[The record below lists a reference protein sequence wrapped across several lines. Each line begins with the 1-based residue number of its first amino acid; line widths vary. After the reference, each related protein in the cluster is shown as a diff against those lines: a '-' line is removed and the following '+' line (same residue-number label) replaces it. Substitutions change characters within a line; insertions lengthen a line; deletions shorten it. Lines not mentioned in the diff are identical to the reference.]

1 MSSHR
6 RRLFSALIL
15 LFGTSSPVHSE
26 VVGLSSGEF
35 RVDESGGAS
44 YSIGINVPEGRAG
57 VTPQISLGYSSNNT
71 QDGPVGIGWSIGG
84 ISAITR
90 CPQTPIHD
98 NAITGVNFT
107 SSDRFCL
114 DGQRLILLSGS
125 YGAPYSTYIKAIDD
139 FSVIT
144 AMGGTEATGPDY
156 FEVQTKAGETYY
168 YGNPQLSG
176 LVTTNQADAYVE
188 PSNKTGLAKTWA
200 VKVIKDVKNNYIL
213 FNYINSKAEGSFY
226 IDNIQYSVKLGDST
240 AANQIK
246 FEYDDYTKGFLGYQA
261 GAVARHKKILK
272 RIDSSVDGS
281 IFRSYF
287 LTYENSNFIEER
299 TLLTSVQE
307 CPDNDAD
314 MANCLPKT
322 SFNWQRPALSTSS
335 MIYKCEREPGVP
347 DLCEWVPADTNF
359 KPFENYTTVGSG
371 STNVT
376 TSQVFD
382 INGDGYQDIIY
393 VNGSN
398 WNVKLGPNFGTAQTM
413 ASTGASKKEYA
424 LNIDYNGDGV
434 RDLLVANSATTN
446 WHALSFQSSTQEYQ
460 VCLKGE
466 PCEDH
471 IRQLNYTLKNLGILA
486 TGLEN
491 GAQVMDVNGD
501 GHEDI
506 VFSAGNFIKA
516 HINNGNGSFTANK
529 TLYTFTDTVSSTDL
543 NLGIQ
548 TQTADMK
555 SASAVDVNGD
565 GRSDLVMKVTT
576 TVSGCYV
583 GGRLDRYV
591 SDPIECRIDLM
602 GTWKTETST
611 NHLLFVS
618 TGTLLNPQ
626 LNLQQTLG
634 KYDDTLRV
642 ADLNGDGLS
651 DLLYVSSDKWW
662 YRLSDGVQF
671 LASRDAGLT
680 TSSTKKYLNQFVD
693 LNGDGRAD
701 VLHATSTSSWSI
713 YFSRPV
719 TIGDKINFEYRGIM
733 TFDANATVRFGDTT
747 GDGKLNLLTS
757 TGSSWKQYYNRK
769 NIKEYAIN
777 TITNG
782 FGVKTQITYQPMTN
796 AAVYVT
802 NGSDA
807 DATTNTFSPHSGM
820 QLVSRVE
827 TESNLGV
834 NDKVSVSYQY
844 GGFLVHKQGR
854 GSLGFQMLRTI
865 DNQTKVITETRYS
878 QAHGSNDYAQ
888 AGMPV
893 ETIQSREGQ
902 LLSRAVNTLDV
913 LATANG
919 GVWPYIASSEE
930 ESYVLDSNLVST
942 LTSVTNT
949 TNQYDSWGNLLESE
963 VTVLDEFSNDTLTT
977 TNTNT
982 YGTGDWERFGR
993 LATASVI
1000 KTRTGDPKTHVRE
1013 TSFDYY
1019 PDLMLKSS
1027 ILSPNQAAT
1036 KLTTVYGYDTWGNK
1050 TSVAVTGYSTATGSS
1065 ITRTTTSNY
1074 GAKGRYL
1081 KYTDDALGFRT
1092 SFLYNNLDA
1101 DAVSGVIKS
1110 IKTTDANNV
1119 AKIEYFDDLGRLKS
1133 IDHPDAKTTTVT
1145 QAFCSSCPNNAY
1157 YFVRTT
1163 LTGNPTEEVY
1173 FDKWGREVVA
1183 QKTGFDG
1190 TWNKVIKQYDS
1201 QGREYRVYEPNSSV
1215 YTEFTYDELNRP
1227 QVVTKPNGATVKN
1240 YLYGFESRT
1249 LNELGVQS
1257 STYQNGFG
1265 ETAYTL
1271 DATGNTVTFSYD
1283 AQGNV
1288 TETVTTGEGTAYTV
1302 AVTYDNWGRKLTTN
1316 DPSKGL
1322 WRYSYNAFG
1331 ELYTQT
1337 TARNHTFTFSYDKLG
1352 RKTRSYELNEGTLC
1366 WNYGISSD
1374 KGRLLSTEKYEGVN
1388 ATCASDSPTYK
1399 NSFSYYPD
1407 GLVKSTSTLINGVTY
1422 TQSQTYDSY
1431 SRPLVTTYPMGT
1443 AAFAV
1448 KNVYNGSGY
1457 LSEIRNNATNALLK
1471 RVDSMTARN
1480 QVDKVTY
1487 GNNVTTTA
1495 DFEDN
1500 TGWLSSVDVKSG
1512 ANLPL
1517 VYTEVTHDDI
1527 GNVLSRWS
1535 KYGTSP
1541 GSNSQFT
1548 ETYGYDYLSN
1558 RLEDRSISITSGS
1571 AALPTS
1577 FKEYQNFDYDDW
1589 GNIKFKTGVGSYYYD
1604 KNNPHRLIDICQGS
1618 SCNVNTVAAT
1628 AQCPEGYSKQSINGL
1643 CEKLVYAT
1651 EAWQTPQYICP
1662 PSHYLVGNMCNYDF
1676 SGGGTTSSLSMAKFV
1691 PPEDCIGG
1699 SCPKPATLSVC
1710 PYGYTV
1716 VGSKCY
1722 TVSTASPVYSCPV
1735 GYTLSGQ
1742 TCTSRPQSAYHMTY
1756 DANGNT
1762 KTDGTRTFTYGSFD
1776 MATLIVKSGSSST
1789 MQYGPERELIYKSDS
1804 FVENGKS
1811 VTYQT
1816 TYLGNYEK
1824 VYRTGGAGTLT
1835 EHKFYI
1841 GDIIFTQ
1848 RSNGSN
1854 DTFYLHKD
1862 HQGSVIATTNASGT
1876 VVSQAIY
1883 DPWGK
1888 RSTVYLES
1896 LLANFTYSEPTDRG
1910 YTGHKHIKD
1919 LDIIHMGGRIYDPTI
1934 GRFLQADPN
1943 IQAPLDSQSYN
1954 RYAYVRNNPMSMTDP
1969 SGYFFKSLFG
1979 FVKKYWRVIAAI
1991 VVTVYLGPAASAF
2004 FGSTIAGG
2012 AVAGAVAGAISTGS
2026 LRGALVGAISGAMF
2040 GSLHNMSAGALKVAA
2055 HGVAGGISSVL
2066 SGGKFGHGFLSAG
2079 LTQAMGNVKGVFTN
2093 APQGMARIGNA
2104 VKAAVIGGTISKI
2117 SGGKFA
2123 NGALTG
2129 VFSRLL
2135 NDDALLGGKKST
2147 LSAKYEKGLEHVK
2160 NAVDE
2165 YGVLDMF
2172 EGKIASGT
2180 TVEFKIDNSMDVAM
2194 QVRSDFPST
2203 VYVNTDNI
2211 ANYQSNHIAS
2221 TVGHEL
2227 VHVQDMQYAL
2237 ANRITDPGFVAQ
2249 SEVNASNW
2257 QINNASHFN
2266 FKSYDR
2272 YMNGVKKYKLDNCRV
2287 RPSMQGC

>member
-6 RRLFSALIL
+6 HRLFSALIL
-15 LFGTSSPVHSE
+15 LFGISSPVHSE

-114 DGQRLILLSGS
+114 DGQRLMLLSGS
-125 YGAPYSTYIKAIDD
+125 YGAPYSTYIKATDD

-176 LVTTNQADAYVE
+176 LVATNQADAYVE

-200 VKVIKDVKNNYIL
+200 VKVIKDIKNNYIL

-240 AANQIK
+240 AANRIK

-261 GAVARHKKILK
+261 GTVARHNKILK

-335 MIYKCEREPGVP
+335 MEYRCETEPGAP
-347 DLCEWVPADTNF
+347 DICRWVPTSTNF
-359 KPFENYTTVGSG
+359 KPFENYTVVGSG
-371 STNVT
+371 SANVA
-376 TSQVFD
+376 TSQIFD
-382 INGDGYQDIIY
+382 INGDGYQDIVY
-393 VNGSN
+393 VSGSY
-398 WNVKLGPNFGTAQTM
+398 WYVKLGPSFGTAKAM
-413 ASTGASKKEYA
+413 ASTGVAKKEYA

-446 WHALSFQSSTQEYQ
+446 WYALSYQASERTYQ
-460 VCLKGE
+460 VCPSGD

-471 IRQLNYTLKNLGILA
+471 TQQLIYTLKDLGVIA

-506 VFSAGNFIKA
+506 VFRSGNVIKA
-516 HINNGNGSFTANK
+516 HVNNGNGTFTANK
-529 TLYTFTDTVSSTDL
+529 SLYTFTDTVASAEL
-543 NLGIQ
+543 NLGVQ
-548 TQTADMK
+548 KQTADMK

-565 GRSDLVMKVTT
+565 GRSDLVLKVTT
-576 TVSGCYV
+576 TTTGCYV
-583 GGRLDRYV
+583 RGVLDRV
-591 SDPIECRIDLM
+591 VRSKSECENDIG
-602 GTWKTETST
+602 GTWVSNTVT
-611 NHLLFVS
+611 NHQLFVS
-618 TGTLLNPQ
+618 SGTLLNPT
-626 LNLQQTLG
+626 LKLQQTLG
-634 KYDDTLRV
+634 SYDDTFRI

-671 LASRDAGLT
+671 LPSKDAGLA
-680 TSSTKKYLNQFVD
+680 TSSTKKYLDQFVD
-693 LNGDGRAD
+693 LNGDGRTD
-701 VLHATSTSSWSI
+701 VLHATSTSNWYI
-713 YFSRPV
+713 YFSRPAS
-719 TIGDKINFEYRGIM
+719 TGDWISFEDRGTM
-733 TFDANATVRFGDTT
+733 AFDANATVRFGDTT

-802 NGSDA
+802 NFSDA
-807 DATTNTFSPHSGM
+807 DATTDTFSPHSGM

-827 TESNLGV
+827 TESNLGA
-834 NDKVSVSYQY
+834 NDKVSVNYQY

-919 GVWPYIASSEE
+919 GVWPYITSSEE

-977 TNTNT
+977 TNSNT

-1013 TSFDYY
+1013 TTFDYY

-1119 AKIEYFDDLGRLKS
+1119 AKIEYFDDLGRLKT

-1183 QKTGFDG
+1183 QKTSFDG

-1201 QGREYRVYEPNSSV
+1201 QGREYRVYEPNSSF

-1271 DATGNTVTFSYD
+1271 DATGNTVTFTYD

-1288 TETVTTGEGTAYTV
+1288 IETVTTGEGATYTV
-1302 AVTYDNWGRKLTTN
+1302 AVTYDDWGRKLITN

-1322 WRYSYNAFG
+1322 WLYTYNAFG

-1352 RKTRSYELNEGTLC
+1352 RKIRSYELNEGTLC

-1374 KGRLLSTEKYEGVN
+1374 KGRLLSTEKYDAIS

-1399 NSFSYYPD
+1399 NSFTYYPD

-1431 SRPLVTTYPMGT
+1431 SRPFVTTYPMGT

-1471 RVDSMTARN
+1471 RVDSMTARG

-1500 TGWLSSVDVKSG
+1500 TGWLSSVDVKHVDIISG

-1527 GNVLSRWS
+1527 GNVSSRWS
-1535 KYGTSP
+1535 KYGASP
-1541 GSNSQFT
+1541 GSNSEFT
-1548 ETYGYDYLSN
+1548 ETYGYDNLTN
-1558 RLEDRSISITSGS
+1558 RLEDRSISIASGS
-1571 AALPTS
+1571 ATLPAS
-1577 FKEYQNFDYDDW
+1577 FKTYQDFNYDDW
-1589 GNIKFKTGVGSYYYD
+1589 GNIKFKTGVGYYTYD
-1604 KNNPHRLIDICQGS
+1604 TNKPHRLSKVHTD
-1618 SCNVNTVAAT
+1618 AAKT
-1628 AQCPEGYSKQSINGL
+1628 QQLYS
-1643 CEKLVYAT
+1643 
-1651 EAWQTPQYICP
+1651 
-1662 PSHYLVGNMCNYDF
+1662 F
-1676 SGGGTTSSLSMAKFV
+1676 
-1691 PPEDCIGG
+1691 
-1699 SCPKPATLSVC
+1699 
-1710 PYGYTV
+1710 
-1716 VGSKCY
+1716 
-1722 TVSTASPVYSCPV
+1722 
-1735 GYTLSGQ
+1735 
-1742 TCTSRPQSAYHMTY
+1742 TY

-1841 GDIIFTQ
+1841 GDIVYTQ

-1888 RSTVYLES
+1888 RTAVYLTS
-1896 LLANFTYSEPTDRG
+1896 VLANFTYSEPTDRG

-1919 LDIIHMGGRIYDPTI
+1919 LDIIHMGGRIYDPTL

-1979 FVKKYWRVIAAI
+1979 FVKKYWRIIAAAVI
-1991 VVTVYLGPAASAF
+1991 TYFTAGAAAGWAASWG
-2004 FGSTIAGG
+2004 FGAVGTMANSIVAGAMTGFIGG
-2012 AVAGAVAGAISTGS
+2012 AVATGS
-2026 LRGALVGAISGAMF
+2026 LKGAMYGALSGAVFGAIGNQIHGAEGTKNAWSTGEQMF
-2040 GSLHNMSAGALKVAA
+2040 A
-2055 HGVAGGISSVL
+2055 HGVAGGVMSSL
-2066 SGGKFGHGFLSAG
+2066 QGGKFGHGFISAG
-2079 LTQAMGNVKGVFTN
+2079 LMKGVGKIETS
-2093 APQGMARIGNA
+2093 ATLGRTLIQAIA
-2104 VKAAVIGGTISKI
+2104 GGTISRLT
-2117 SGGKFA
+2117 GGKFG
-2123 NGALTG
+2123 NGAITAAIQYLVNEVAPKFSFTNRKSPNEYLKENFDAG
-2129 VFSRLL
+2129 KVEVNISVNKAFKGLNVSFDGTNVSGSIQTPGVVNAQVSIDSSGVAEGALAVSTNLASVASAEVKVFS
-2135 NDDALLGGKKST
+2135 NS
-2147 LSAKYEKGLEHVK
+2147 
-2160 NAVDE
+2160 
-2165 YGVLDMF
+2165 
-2172 EGKIASGT
+2172 EGIIGAQASGSL
-2180 TVEFKIDNSMDVAM
+2180 N
-2194 QVRSDFPST
+2194 
-2203 VYVNTDNI
+2203 
-2211 ANYQSNHIAS
+2211 NYQTSIKWSMPAVSIVTNTYHTMTA
-2221 TVGHEL
+2221 TAEHL
-2227 VHVQDMQYAL
+2227 Y
-2237 ANRITDPGFVAQ
+2237 
-2249 SEVNASNW
+2249 
-2257 QINNASHFN
+2257 
-2266 FKSYDR
+2266 
-2272 YMNGVKKYKLDNCRV
+2272 LDARKG
-2287 RPSMQGC
+2287 M